1 MIDASEL
8 REIHPI
14 YCYTPKGD
22 TVTFDSIKTLI
33 ERTAKVHFVPVAFEL
48 SEISSN
54 NSSTVTIEDCLII
67 YHPKHRNNYI
77 NFVIRIRRDGDTAYI
92 SKNEYGTSSLL
103 FNFDGLNEEDENLI
117 AEKKYYESLHAIFNF
132 LKC

>member
-33 ERTAKVHFVPVAFEL
+33 ERIAKVHFVPVAFEL

-54 NSSTVTIEDCLII
+54 NSGTVTIEDCLII

-103 FNFDGLNEEDENLI
+103 FNSDGLNEEDESLI
-117 AEKKYYESLHAIFNF
+117 AEKNTMNPCMQYLNF
-132 LKC
+132 

>member
-1 MIDASEL
+1 MINASDL
-8 REIHPI
+8 REIYPI

-22 TVTFDSIKTLI
+22 TVTFGSIKTLI
-33 ERTAKVHFVPVAFEL
+33 ERMAKVHYVPIAFEI

-54 NSSTVTIEDCLII
+54 NSGVVTIEDCLII
-67 YHPKHRNNYI
+67 YHPKHRYDYI
-77 NFVIRIRRDGDTAYI
+77 NFVFRIRREGDTAYI

-103 FNFDGLNEEDENLI
+103 INNDKDDKELI
-117 AEKKYYESLHAIFNF
+117 AEKKYYESMHIIFNF